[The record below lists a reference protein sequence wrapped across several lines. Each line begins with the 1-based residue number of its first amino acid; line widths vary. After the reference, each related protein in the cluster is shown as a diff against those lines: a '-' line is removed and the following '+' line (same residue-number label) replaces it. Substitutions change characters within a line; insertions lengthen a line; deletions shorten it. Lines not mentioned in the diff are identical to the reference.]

1 MKLYDLIPAY
11 QGIMEQIESAEQDQ
25 MQMLIDTL
33 EAINASLEVK
43 ADGYARMITMLE
55 RHAEAMSAEQDRLA
69 ALTKTTQN
77 KARYMR
83 ERLQM
88 ALEAMEKPE
97 VRTDLFTIRLRN
109 NPPSVDVRDPAAI
122 PDEYQ
127 RKTIKIDP
135 DKTKIKAA
143 LMDGKEVPGAALM
156 QGRRLEIK

>member
-1 MKLYDLIPAY
+1 MNLYSLIPAY
-11 QGIMEQIESAEQDQ
+11 QGIMEQIESAEQEQ

-33 EAINASLEVK
+33 ESINASLEVK

-55 RHAEAMSAEQDRLA
+55 RHAEAQKAEQDRLA
-69 ALTKTTQN
+69 DLAKTTGN
-77 KARYMR
+77 KARYMK

-88 ALEAMEKPE
+88 ALEAMDKQE
-97 VRTDLFTIRLRN
+97 VRTDLFTIRIRN
-109 NPPSVDVRDPAAI
+109 NPPSVDVHDPVAL
-122 PDEYQ
+122 PEEYQ

-156 QGRRLEIK
+156 QGRRLEIR

>member
-1 MKLYDLIPAY
+1 MRLYDLIPAY
-11 QGIMEQIESAEQDQ
+11 RGVMDEIENADQEQ
-25 MQMLIDTL
+25 MQMLVDTL
-33 EAINASLEVK
+33 ESINASLEVK

-55 RHAEAMSAEQDRLA
+55 RHAEAMKAEQDRLA
-69 ALTKTTQN
+69 ELAKTTQN
-77 KARYMR
+77 KARYMK

-88 ALEAMEKPE
+88 ALEAIDKQE
-97 VRTDLFTIRLRN
+97 VRTDLFTIRIRN
-109 NPPSVDVRDPAAI
+109 NPPSVDVHDPAAI